1 LGTPSQC
8 RSASTSRRSSSSTVV
23 DSRGV
28 KTVLPRFLWKVADT
42 PTRKFGVTALSRR
55 VGSWRKIG
63 EVDPQRSRDASKN
76 NSERRCI
83 SSRRRRGRP
92 LMWLR
97 FGFRS
102 PDARV
107 ICKLPLQMLVATGHW
122 AVRNDYWLEWGREKI
137 SHLSAISRRRRRGG
151 AFLLRGERLACLPAG
166 GPRDPMDS
174 ERPVGRGTHRQLV
187 TGQPTWRHLAL

>member
-28 KTVLPRFLWKVADT
+28 KTVLPRFLWKVADLQ
-42 PTRKFGVTALSRR
+42 VRR
-55 VGSWRKIG
+55 DGTSTEGRQL
-63 EVDPQRSRDASKN
+63 EETLTCAQRSRDASKN
-76 NSERRCI
+76 NSERRSI